1 MIKLK
6 KCQWINRPQKSRILT
21 SRSITFL
28 SCSEHHFVHTTDQDE
43 KITFTFSGPCEC
55 GIAVIFSIDQGLR
68 LHPQGRNI
76 IGEMDFLGIKST
88 CAWKTDEEVRTL
100 TVEKKGDTL
109 SFFAEDRPFT
119 SFSFASI
126 GASVSISFYS
136 KGNGQTTFTFS

>member
-43 KITFTFSGPCEC
+43 KITFTFSSPCEC
-55 GIAVIFSIDQGLR
+55 GIAVIFSIGQGFR

-88 CAWKTDEEVRTL
+88 CAWKTDEEERTL

-109 SFFAEDRPFT
+109 SFFAEDRLFT

-136 KGNGQTTFTFS
+136 KGSGQTTFTFS

>member
-43 KITFTFSGPCEC
+43 KITFTFSSLCEC
-55 GIAVIFSIDQGLR
+55 GIAVIFSIGQGFR
-68 LHPQGRNI
+68 LYPQGSRI
-76 IGEMDFLGIKST
+76 IGEMNFLDIKST
-88 CAWKTDEEVRTL
+88 SQWKTDGEVRTL
-100 TVEKKGDTL
+100 SVEKKGDTL
-109 SFFAEDRPFT
+109 FFYAEDRLFT

-136 KGNGQTTFTFS
+136 KGSGQTTFTFS